1 VQRVELVVGGVGER
15 GSDVVAEA
23 DVASRGFGVSG
34 ALGGAALAVVFG
46 GVAQLLVAEAGARE
60 EASSRARVVSAS
72 ASLLAAVSRMKTGM
86 TQVLEPFPG
95 RETDR
100 GLRRGAAPAG
110 TGSRE
115 LDREPHVTEHDAR
128 PLPNAAGLCRR

>member
-1 VQRVELVVGGVGER
+1 
-15 GSDVVAEA
+15 
-23 DVASRGFGVSG
+23 VSG

-86 TQVLEPFPG
+86 TQ
-95 RETDR
+95 
-100 GLRRGAAPAG
+100 
-110 TGSRE
+110 GSRAISRPRNGSRAPSGCGSRR
-115 LDREPHVTEHDAR
+115 DRIAR
-128 PLPNAAGLCRR
+128 T

>member
-1 VQRVELVVGGVGER
+1 
-15 GSDVVAEA
+15 
-23 DVASRGFGVSG
+23 VSG

-128 PLPNAAGLCRR
+128 PLLNAAGLCRR